1 MSYKTK
7 ESKLKLG
14 QLRKL
19 IAEEVKR
26 SLLEVGEKDKKEEG
40 EDSLDSQIDKY
51 LIDYEVESKPI
62 KTENKDFRTMIR
74 RFLSEA
80 EEDDAEPDDAEED
93 DSKEDD
99 AKEESKKLT
108 AEDLDVNSFI
118 DNVVRLIENYDS
130 LLEVQSTIL
139 CRATNFL
146 LKGYEPDVAKAFKE
160 IASERY
166 DLQIGKSKYEIEDDE
181 YEQPIADRAGSGL
194 SS

>member
-1 MSYKTK
+1 MMSYKAK
-7 ESKLKLG
+7 ESKLKLS

-19 IAEEVKR
+19 IVEEVKR

-62 KTENKDFRTMIR
+62 KAENKDFRTMIR
-74 RFLSEA
+74 QFLSEA
-80 EEDDAEPDDAEED
+80 EEDD
-93 DSKEDD
+93 SKEDAD
-99 AKEESKKLT
+99 ADEEDADKEELKKLT
-108 AEDLDVNSFI
+108 IEDLDVNSFI

-181 YEQPIADRAGSGL
+181 YERPIADRAGSGL

>member
-1 MSYKTK
+1 MMSYKAK
-7 ESKLKLG
+7 ESKLKLS

-19 IAEEVKR
+19 IVEEVKR

-62 KTENKDFRTMIR
+62 KAENKDFRTMIR
-74 RFLSEA
+74 QFLSEA
-80 EEDDAEPDDAEED
+80 EEDD
-93 DSKEDD
+93 SKEDAD
-99 AKEESKKLT
+99 ADEEDADKEELKKLT
-108 AEDLDVNSFI
+108 IEDLDVNSFI

-130 LLEVQSTIL
+130 LLEDQSTIL

-181 YEQPIADRAGSGL
+181 YERPIADRAGSGL